1 VLRVGL
7 YVRCRE
13 YVTARRAVGGA
24 DINQLILAAC
34 SMCSPQLLTAS
45 TAAAADMQQLHT
57 PVATAALHSLVLLAE
72 ACGCVH
78 PALLRNS
85 SSSNSSS
92 RAGSPSYTDK
102 NLATSEARPISSQL
116 QEEAVEGE
124 ALSLRAK
131 GSSAP
136 ARSSAATRPSSIVRR
151 QSSGSAAANSSGSGA
166 GRHTTP
172 PQSLTPK
179 GGRTGAAANTANST
193 GTNVMLTVNKP
204 TIAAAISI
212 GSVAHLA

>member
-1 VLRVGL
+1 
-7 YVRCRE
+7 
-13 YVTARRAVGGA
+13 
-24 DINQLILAAC
+24 
-34 SMCSPQLLTAS
+34 MCSPQLLTAS
-45 TAAAADMQQLHT
+45 ATAAISSTAAVDVQQLHT

-72 ACGCVH
+72 ACGCIH

-124 ALSLRAK
+124 AMSLRAK
-131 GSSAP
+131 GSHAP
-136 ARSSAATRPSSIVRR
+136 ARSSTATRPSSIVRR
-151 QSSGSAAANSSGSGA
+151 QSSGATAANSSGSA
-166 GRHTTP
+166 SRHTTP

-179 GGRTGAAANTANST
+179 GGRTGAATTTFNGT
-193 GTNVMLTVNKP
+193 GVLTC
-204 TIAAAISI
+204 
-212 GSVAHLA
+212 L